1 MTDQNSEQSHIQVRC
16 PHPDCGYTY
25 KIQAS
30 VSGRKVRCTHCGNSF
45 VVGKRKDK
53 AAHPPRKAESPKAE
67 PSKTGPFKAESPKS
81 GSALEE
87 IKPEATEKRGEKQ
100 KVGAGLTKLVVPA
113 VVLLVAAIFA
123 WSGFRTFKQT
133 RTEVAAMESS
143 VTYKRVKKLADEF
156 QIIAVESKPGEIE
169 EEPTPY
175 TPPLRMARVVGTEVS
190 INEKESAVLYPRR
203 GQPVLLKD
211 SIDGS
216 QEVVVFLPENR
227 ISGYVDSR
235 DVKEVETGEMTPA
248 DMLGYWKPS
257 PSRHEKAVRS
267 LTFRKD
273 GNFLASYEQAGVH
286 INLWHVPTASLIRSF
301 EGHEGEIKSVAFLSD
316 GRVAS
321 ASADGSGAR
330 VWDPLTTATLRK
342 APKCKGVFFAAG
354 PEGYVI
360 EVSPEALKLWDLGA
374 GEIVASKTVEQ
385 SFTKIRISSGGGSL
399 AAYDPTNGL
408 TGFSLPDLKQTYSHE
423 VQLDDFDYSEVR
435 NEMAVIP
442 REENGIKIFNVE
454 TGKVTKE
461 IDIKSRPQIVRF
473 IRDSYVV
480 VAAHSSRMLQFFSVS
495 DPKEKRGL
503 VGTSINSPVSSL
515 AVGPNGEH
523 LAIGHKNGSVSII
536 QTDEESVDKMV
547 RQYYERFIEPLQQEQ
562 QKIYR
567 LFRIALINGQRESAA
582 SYLAQLKRRFPEGD
596 LTKKGKAEIET
607 GIQAGSS
614 TTPKGS
620 TNPKNLYSFFHS
632 FLLNN
637 RPEDA
642 KKYLEQLI
650 RNHPDSSYTSKARKE
665 MEKSG
670 LK

>member
-1 MTDQNSEQSHIQVRC
+1 MTDQKSEQSHIQVRC
-16 PHPDCGYTY
+16 PHPDCGHTY

-30 VSGRKVRCTHCGNSF
+30 VSGRKVRCSHCGNSF
-45 VVGKRKDK
+45 VVGKRKEK
-53 AAHPPRKAESPKAE
+53 AAHPPPKAE
-67 PSKTGPFKAESPKS
+67 PSKTESLKAESPNS
-81 GSALEE
+81 DSALEE
-87 IKPEATEKRGEKQ
+87 IKSEAAEKRGEIQ
-100 KVGAGLTKLVVPA
+100 KVGAGLAKLVVPA

-123 WSGFRTFKQT
+123 WSGIRTFKQT
-133 RTEVAAMESS
+133 RTEVAALESS

-156 QIIAVESKPGEIE
+156 QIIAVESKPDIE
-169 EEPTPY
+169 EEPTRDN
-175 TPPLRMARVVGTEVS
+175 PPLRMAVVVGTEVS
-190 INEKESAVLYPRR
+190 IHEKESAVLYPRR

-211 SIDGS
+211 SFNGS
-216 QEVVVFLPENR
+216 QEVVVFLPEKR

-257 PSRHEKAVRS
+257 PSRHEKAITS

-273 GNFLASYEQAGVH
+273 GNFFASYDQAGVH

-301 EGHEGEIKSVAFLSD
+301 EGHKGEIKSVAFISD
-316 GRVAS
+316 GRIAS
-321 ASADGSGAR
+321 AAADGNGVR

-354 PEGYVI
+354 QEGYVI
-360 EVSPEALKLWDLGA
+360 EVSPEALKLWDMGA
-374 GEIVASKTVEQ
+374 GEIVASKTVER
-385 SFTKIRISSGGGSL
+385 SFTKIRVSSGGGSL

-435 NEMAVIP
+435 DEMAVIP
-442 REENGIKIFNVE
+442 SEKNGIKIFNVK

-461 IDIKSRPQIVRF
+461 IDIKIRPQIVRY

-523 LAIGHKNGSVSII
+523 LAIGHKNGAVSIMQI
-536 QTDEESVDKMV
+536 DEESIDKMV

-562 QKIYR
+562 QKIYK
-567 LFRIALINGQRESAA
+567 LFRIALMNRQRESAA
-582 SYLAQLKRRFPEGD
+582 SYLAQLKSRFPEGE
-596 LTKKGKAEIET
+596 LTKKAKAEIET
-607 GIQAGSS
+607 GIQVGSS
-614 TTPKGS
+614 TTSKPES
-620 TNPKNLYSFFHS
+620 LYSLFHS
-632 FLLNN
+632 FMLNN
-637 RPEDA
+637 RTEKA
-642 KKYLEQLI
+642 KEYLVQLI

-670 LK
+670 HK